1 MVVTNKLLKF
11 PSQRQLVDR
20 LLHLIEFNHPF
31 IFLSGK
37 PGSGRGTLCESLL
50 GALPEKVRVVSLI
63 GSPAMKMVDVRQLL
77 LPQVV
82 ARPLFNPQD
91 ALADSFFRM
100 LEGKPATLLLLIER
114 ADELPAELVGELWS
128 LCRHNDTLKIPHQ
141 LAIVLSGSDVWCRN
155 QKAQLKGRAMP
166 ALELEVA
173 PLGAPEQRIFLY
185 EKAKELKIPTAL
197 LPKPKV
203 EEILKVANGHPS
215 TIMQLLEDIMTDR
228 RPKKRQAELP
238 VKKIATLLALLA
250 GGLLALSY
258 LLPALFGGDSKSTAP
273 EPTQTTAL
281 PIPVSGGDPLT
292 IGGNNTSQNGSQNA
306 ASDGAASNPGGVV
319 RDWQPD
325 AKVLPKAVESDTV
338 TTESTNYE
346 GRRVVISDEVV
357 EKLMKQPNV
366 SGALPTA
373 VVDELTGADSQA
385 AATQGASAEQAVTP
399 NATAQTAQ
407 PANTAKAQ
415 PTPAASKPV
424 AKPVAV
430 EPVAAPA
437 PKVALTPAATLNK
450 KPRNHYSIQLMGAS
464 NTKAVDKFVAENG
477 LAGKIWVYQTKFR
490 GSPWY
495 VVLQGD
501 YASSNQAK
509 AAIRK
514 LSPALLKGQPWPKSF
529 AQVQKE
535 LKQ

>member
-1 MVVTNKLLKF
+1 
-11 PSQRQLVDR
+11 
-20 LLHLIEFNHPF
+20 
-31 IFLSGK
+31 
-37 PGSGRGTLCESLL
+37 
-50 GALPEKVRVVSLI
+50 
-63 GSPAMKMVDVRQLL
+63 
-77 LPQVV
+77 
-82 ARPLFNPQD
+82 
-91 ALADSFFRM
+91 
-100 LEGKPATLLLLIER
+100 
-114 ADELPAELVGELWS
+114 
-128 LCRHNDTLKIPHQ
+128 
-141 LAIVLSGSDVWCRN
+141 
-155 QKAQLKGRAMP
+155 MP

-173 PLGAPEQRIFLY
+173 PLSAPEQRIFLY

-197 LPKPKV
+197 LPKLKV
-203 EEILKVANGHPS
+203 EEILKAANGHPS

-238 VKKIATLLALLA
+238 VKKIATVLALVA
-250 GGLLALSY
+250 VGLLALSY
-258 LLPALFGGDSKSTAP
+258 LLPALFNGESKSSAL
-273 EPTQTTAL
+273 EPAQTTAL

-292 IGGNNTSQNGSQNA
+292 IGGSNTSQNGNQNA
-306 ASDGAASNPGGVV
+306 THDGGAGNPGGVV

-325 AKVLPKAVESDTV
+325 AKVLPKAVESETV

-357 EKLMKQPNV
+357 EKLMKQPDV

-373 VVDELTGADSQA
+373 VVDELTGAGSQA
-385 AATQGASAEQAVTP
+385 VATQLAEAQNASTQGLFAKP
-399 NATAQTAQ
+399 ATAPKTQSSSVAT
-407 PANTAKAQ
+407 
-415 PTPAASKPV
+415 TPAAKPAV
-424 AKPVAV
+424 V
-430 EPVAAPA
+430 EPVVAPS

-450 KPRNHYSIQLMGAS
+450 KPRNHYSVQLMGAS
-464 NTKAVDKFVAENG
+464 NTKAVDKFVAEHA
-477 LAGKIWVYQTKFR
+477 LAGNIWVYKTQFR

-501 YASSNQAK
+501 YANAAQAK

>member
-1 MVVTNKLLKF
+1 MTTNKLLKL

-31 IFLSGK
+31 VFLSGK

-50 GALPEKVRVVSLI
+50 AQLPDAVRVASLI
-63 GSPAMKMVDVRQLL
+63 GSPSMKMADVRQLL
-77 LPQVV
+77 LQQVV
-82 ARPLFNPQD
+82 ARPLFNAQD

-100 LEGKPATLLLLIER
+100 VGDKPARLLLIIER
-114 ADELPAELVGELWS
+114 ADTLPAELVGELWA
-128 LCRHNDTLKIPHQ
+128 LCRHNDTLASPHK
-141 LAIVLSGSDVWCRN
+141 LAILLSGDDAWCRN
-155 QKAQLKGRAMP
+155 QKALLKGRVMP

-173 PLGAPEQRIFLY
+173 PLSAPEQRIFLY

-203 EEILKVANGHPS
+203 EEILNGAGGHPS
-215 TIMQLLEDIMTDR
+215 AIMQLLEDTMTDR

-238 VKKIATLLALLA
+238 VKKIAIVLALVA

-258 LLPALFGGDSKSTAP
+258 LPLFDSAGQDPAQGM
-273 EPTQTTAL
+273 AL
-281 PIPVSGGDPLT
+281 PDPVSSDPV
-292 IGGNNTSQNGSQNA
+292 NV
-306 ASDGAASNPGGVV
+306 GAASGALGTQTSSGAAAIPSGNQVA
-319 RDWQPD
+319 RDWQSD
-325 AKVLPKAVESDTV
+325 AKPLPKKVESETV

-357 EKLMKQPNV
+357 EKLMNQPNV

-373 VVDELTGADSQA
+373 VVDELVGSGSRAVPTGTTAQVKNPAPKSVPARTEAQP
-385 AATQGASAEQAVTP
+385 ASG
-399 NATAQTAQ
+399 AQTA
-407 PANTAKAQ
+407 
-415 PTPAASKPV
+415 
-424 AKPVAV
+424 
-430 EPVAAPA
+430 PVAAPA
-437 PKVALTPAATLNK
+437 AKVALTPVATLNK
-450 KPRNHYSIQLMGAS
+450 KPKNHYSIQLMGAS
-464 NTKAVDKFVAENG
+464 NTKAVDSFVAEHG
-477 LAGKIWVYQTKFR
+477 LAGKVWVYKTRFR

-495 VVLQGD
+495 VVVQGD
-501 YASSNQAK
+501 YASSAQAK

-529 AQVQKE
+529 AQIQKE

>member
-1 MVVTNKLLKF
+1 MTINKLLKL

-31 IFLSGK
+31 VFLSGK

-50 GALPEKVRVVSLI
+50 AQLPDAVRVASLI
-63 GSPAMKMVDVRQLL
+63 GSPSMKMADVRQLL
-77 LPQVV
+77 LQQVV
-82 ARPLFNPQD
+82 ARPLFNAQD

-100 LEGKPATLLLLIER
+100 VGDKPARLLLIIER
-114 ADELPAELVGELWS
+114 ADTLPAELVGELWA
-128 LCRHNDTLKIPHQ
+128 LCRHNDTLASPHK
-141 LAIVLSGSDVWCRN
+141 LAILLSGDDAWCRN
-155 QKAQLKGRAMP
+155 QKALLKGRAMP

-173 PLGAPEQRIFLY
+173 PLSAPEQRIFLY

-203 EEILKVANGHPS
+203 EEILNGAGGHPS
-215 TIMQLLEDIMTDR
+215 AIMQLLEDTMTDR

-238 VKKIATLLALLA
+238 VKKIAIVLALVA

-258 LLPALFGGDSKSTAP
+258 LPLFDSAGQDPAQAP
-273 EPTQTTAL
+273 SQGMAL
-281 PIPVSGGDPLT
+281 PDPVSSDPV
-292 IGGNNTSQNGSQNA
+292 NV
-306 ASDGAASNPGGVV
+306 GAASGALGTQTSSGAAAIPSGNQVA
-319 RDWQPD
+319 RDWQSD
-325 AKVLPKAVESDTV
+325 AKPLPKKVESETV

-357 EKLMKQPNV
+357 EKLMNQPNV

-373 VVDELTGADSQA
+373 VVDELVGSGSRAVPTGTTAQVKNPAPSRVPARTEAQP
-385 AATQGASAEQAVTP
+385 ASG
-399 NATAQTAQ
+399 AQTA
-407 PANTAKAQ
+407 
-415 PTPAASKPV
+415 
-424 AKPVAV
+424 
-430 EPVAAPA
+430 PVAAPA
-437 PKVALTPAATLNK
+437 AKVALTPVATLNK
-450 KPRNHYSIQLMGAS
+450 KPKNHYSIQLMGAS
-464 NTKAVDKFVAENG
+464 NTKAVDSFVAEHG
-477 LAGKIWVYQTKFR
+477 LAGKVWVYKTRFR

-495 VVLQGD
+495 VVVQGD
-501 YASSNQAK
+501 YASSAQAK

-529 AQVQKE
+529 AQIQKE

>member
-1 MVVTNKLLKF
+1 VTNKLLKF

-258 LLPALFGGDSKSTAP
+258 LLPALFGGDSKSTVP

-292 IGGNNTSQNGSQNA
+292 IGGSNTSQNGSQNA

-385 AATQGASAEQAVTP
+385 AATQVAPAEQAVTP

>member
-1 MVVTNKLLKF
+1 MTINKLLKL

-31 IFLSGK
+31 VFLSGK

-50 GALPEKVRVVSLI
+50 AQLPDAVRVASLI
-63 GSPAMKMVDVRQLL
+63 GSPSMKMADVRQLL
-77 LPQVV
+77 LQQVV
-82 ARPLFNPQD
+82 ARPLFNAQD

-100 LEGKPATLLLLIER
+100 VGDKPARLLLIIER
-114 ADELPAELVGELWS
+114 ADTLPAELVGELWA
-128 LCRHNDTLKIPHQ
+128 LCRHNDTLASPHK
-141 LAIVLSGSDVWCRN
+141 LAILLSGDDAWCRN
-155 QKAQLKGRAMP
+155 QKALLKGRAMP

-173 PLGAPEQRIFLY
+173 PLSAPEQRIFLY

-203 EEILKVANGHPS
+203 EEILNGAGGHPS
-215 TIMQLLEDIMTDR
+215 AIMQLLEDTMTDR

-238 VKKIATLLALLA
+238 VKKIAIVLALVA

-258 LLPALFGGDSKSTAP
+258 LPLFDSAGQDPAQAP
-273 EPTQTTAL
+273 SQGMAL
-281 PIPVSGGDPLT
+281 PDPVSSDPV
-292 IGGNNTSQNGSQNA
+292 NV
-306 ASDGAASNPGGVV
+306 GAASGALGTQTSSGAAAIPSGNQVA
-319 RDWQPD
+319 RDWQSD
-325 AKVLPKAVESDTV
+325 AKPLPKKVESETV

-357 EKLMKQPNV
+357 EKLMNQPNV

-373 VVDELTGADSQA
+373 VVDELVGSGSRAVPTGTTAQVKNPAPSSVPARTEAQP
-385 AATQGASAEQAVTP
+385 ASG
-399 NATAQTAQ
+399 AQTA
-407 PANTAKAQ
+407 
-415 PTPAASKPV
+415 
-424 AKPVAV
+424 
-430 EPVAAPA
+430 PVAAPA
-437 PKVALTPAATLNK
+437 AKVALTPVAILNK
-450 KPRNHYSIQLMGAS
+450 KPKNHYSIQLMGAS
-464 NTKAVDKFVAENG
+464 NTKAVDSFVAEHG
-477 LAGKIWVYQTKFR
+477 LAGKVWVYKTRFR

-495 VVLQGD
+495 VVVQGD
-501 YASSNQAK
+501 YASSAQAK

-529 AQVQKE
+529 AQIQKE

>member
-1 MVVTNKLLKF
+1 MTNSKLLKL

-50 GALPEKVRVVSLI
+50 NGLPGSVRVVSLI
-63 GSPAMKMVDVRQLL
+63 GSNAMKMADVRQLL
-77 LPQVV
+77 LQQVV

-100 LEGKPATLLLLIER
+100 LDGKPANLLLLIER
-114 ADELPAELVGELWS
+114 ADELPADLVGELWA
-128 LCRHNDTLKIPHQ
+128 LCRHNDTLASPHK
-141 LAIVLSGSDVWCRN
+141 LAIMVSGSDAWCRT
-155 QKAQLKGRAMP
+155 QKGGLKGRAMP

-173 PLGAPEQRIFLY
+173 PLSPPEQRIFLY

-203 EEILKVANGHPS
+203 EEILNGAHGHPS
-215 TIMQLLEDIMTDR
+215 AIMQSLEDIMTDR

-238 VKKIATLLALLA
+238 VKKIAIALALVA
-250 GGLLALSY
+250 AVLLGLSY
-258 LLPALFGGDSKSTAP
+258 LPPFDDMGKEETKVQPQEGTLPD
-273 EPTQTTAL
+273 
-281 PIPVSGGDPLT
+281 PIGSDPLT
-292 IGGNNTSQNGSQNA
+292 ANAASGAQASGSAEANGSQVA
-306 ASDGAASNPGGVV
+306 
-319 RDWQPD
+319 RDWQAD
-325 AKVLPKAVESDTV
+325 AKTLPKKVESETV

-357 EKLMKQPNV
+357 EKLMTQPNV
-366 SGALPTA
+366 SGALPTE
-373 VVDELTGADSQA
+373 VVNELTGVSSQA
-385 AATQGASAEQAVTP
+385 GATQHAASSAPLATQKAQNTTTKAVP
-399 NATAQTAQ
+399 Q
-407 PANTAKAQ
+407 PAT
-415 PTPAASKPV
+415 
-424 AKPVAV
+424 
-430 EPVAAPA
+430 EPVSVAA
-437 PKVALTPAATLNK
+437 PKVALTPVATLNK
-450 KPRNHYSIQLMGAS
+450 KPKNHYSIQLMGAS
-464 NTKAVDKFVAENG
+464 NTQAVDSFVAEHA
-477 LAGKIWVYQTKFR
+477 LTGKVWVYKTRFR

-495 VVLQGD
+495 VVVQGD
-501 YASSNQAK
+501 YASSTQAK

-529 AQVQKE
+529 AQIQKE

>member
-1 MVVTNKLLKF
+1 MTTNKLLKL

-31 IFLSGK
+31 VFLSGK

-50 GALPEKVRVVSLI
+50 AQLPDAVRVASLI
-63 GSPAMKMVDVRQLL
+63 GSPSMKMADVRQLL
-77 LPQVV
+77 LQQVV
-82 ARPLFNPQD
+82 ARPLFNAQD

-100 LEGKPATLLLLIER
+100 VGDKPARLLLIIER
-114 ADELPAELVGELWS
+114 ADTLPAELVGELWA
-128 LCRHNDTLKIPHQ
+128 LCRHNDTLASPHK
-141 LAIVLSGSDVWCRN
+141 LAILLSGDDAWCRN
-155 QKAQLKGRAMP
+155 QKALLKGRAMP

-173 PLGAPEQRIFLY
+173 PLSAPEQRIFLY

-203 EEILKVANGHPS
+203 EEILNGAGGHPS
-215 TIMQLLEDIMTDR
+215 AIMQLLEDTMTDR

-238 VKKIATLLALLA
+238 VKKIAIVLALVA

-258 LLPALFGGDSKSTAP
+258 LPLFDSAGQDPAQAP
-273 EPTQTTAL
+273 SQGTAL
-281 PIPVSGGDPLT
+281 PDPVSSDPV
-292 IGGNNTSQNGSQNA
+292 NV
-306 ASDGAASNPGGVV
+306 GAASGALSTQTRSGAAAIPSGNQVA
-319 RDWQPD
+319 RDWQSD
-325 AKVLPKAVESDTV
+325 AKPLPKKVESETV

-357 EKLMKQPNV
+357 EKLMNQPNV

-373 VVDELTGADSQA
+373 VVDELVGSGSRAVPTGTTAQVKNPAPSSVPARTEAQP
-385 AATQGASAEQAVTP
+385 ASG
-399 NATAQTAQ
+399 AQTA
-407 PANTAKAQ
+407 
-415 PTPAASKPV
+415 
-424 AKPVAV
+424 
-430 EPVAAPA
+430 PVAAPA
-437 PKVALTPAATLNK
+437 AKVALTPVATLNK
-450 KPRNHYSIQLMGAS
+450 KPKNHYSIQLMGAS
-464 NTKAVDKFVAENG
+464 NTKAVDSFVAEHG
-477 LAGKIWVYQTKFR
+477 LAGKVWVYKTRFR

-495 VVLQGD
+495 VVVQGD
-501 YASSNQAK
+501 YASSAQAK

-529 AQVQKE
+529 AQIQKE

>member
-1 MVVTNKLLKF
+1 MTTNKLLKL

-31 IFLSGK
+31 VFLSGK

-50 GALPEKVRVVSLI
+50 AQLPDAVRVASLI
-63 GSPAMKMVDVRQLL
+63 GSPSMKMADVRQLL
-77 LPQVV
+77 LQQVV
-82 ARPLFNPQD
+82 ARPLFNAQD

-100 LEGKPATLLLLIER
+100 VGDKPARLLLIIER
-114 ADELPAELVGELWS
+114 ADTLPAELVGELWA
-128 LCRHNDTLKIPHQ
+128 LCRHNDTLASPHK
-141 LAIVLSGSDVWCRN
+141 LAILLSGDDAWCRN
-155 QKAQLKGRAMP
+155 QKALLKGRAMP

-173 PLGAPEQRIFLY
+173 PLSAPEQRIFLY

-203 EEILKVANGHPS
+203 EEILNGAGGHPS
-215 TIMQLLEDIMTDR
+215 AIMQLLEDTMTDR

-238 VKKIATLLALLA
+238 VKKIAIVLALVA

-258 LLPALFGGDSKSTAP
+258 LPLFNSAGQDPAQAP
-273 EPTQTTAL
+273 SQGMAL
-281 PIPVSGGDPLT
+281 PDPVSSDPV
-292 IGGNNTSQNGSQNA
+292 NV
-306 ASDGAASNPGGVV
+306 GAASGALGTQANSGAAAIPSGNQGA
-319 RDWQPD
+319 RDWQSD
-325 AKVLPKAVESDTV
+325 AKPLPKKVESETV

-357 EKLMKQPNV
+357 EKLMNQPNV

-373 VVDELTGADSQA
+373 VVDELVGSGSRAVPTGTTAQVKNPAPNSVPARTEAQP
-385 AATQGASAEQAVTP
+385 ASG
-399 NATAQTAQ
+399 AQTA
-407 PANTAKAQ
+407 
-415 PTPAASKPV
+415 
-424 AKPVAV
+424 
-430 EPVAAPA
+430 PVAAPA
-437 PKVALTPAATLNK
+437 AKVALTPVATLNK
-450 KPRNHYSIQLMGAS
+450 KPKNHYSIQLMGAS
-464 NTKAVDKFVAENG
+464 NTKAVDSFVAEHG
-477 LAGKIWVYQTKFR
+477 LAGKVWVYKTRFR

-495 VVLQGD
+495 VVVQGD
-501 YASSNQAK
+501 YASSAQAK

-529 AQVQKE
+529 AQIQKE

>member
-1 MVVTNKLLKF
+1 MTNKLLKF

-37 PGSGRGTLCESLL
+37 AGSGRGTLCESLL
-50 GALPEKVRVVSLI
+50 GRLPDSVRVVSLI
-63 GSPAMKMVDVRQLL
+63 GSVAMKMADVRQLL
-77 LPQVV
+77 LQQVV

-100 LEGKPATLLLLIER
+100 LEGKTSTLLLLVER
-114 ADELPAELVGELWS
+114 ADELPAELIGELWA
-128 LCRHNDTLKIPHQ
+128 LCRHNDTLATPHK
-141 LAIVLSGSDVWCRN
+141 LAIVLSGNDGWCRS

-173 PLGAPEQRIFLY
+173 PLSAPEQRIFLY

-197 LPKPKV
+197 LPKLKV
-203 EEILKVANGHPS
+203 EEILSAANGHPS
-215 TIMQLLEDIMTDR
+215 AIMQSLEDIMTDR

-238 VKKIATLLALLA
+238 VKKIAIVLALIA

-258 LLPALFGGDSKSTAP
+258 LPLFNDEGKSD
-273 EPTQTTAL
+273 TQASSQGMAL
-281 PIPVSGGDPLT
+281 PNPVEDSSLSVGA
-292 IGGNNTSQNGSQNA
+292 TSA
-306 ASDGAASNPGGVV
+306 AQGTDGTVSANQSSNQVA

-325 AKVLPKAVESDTV
+325 AKPLPKKVESETV

-373 VVDELTGADSQA
+373 VVEELTGGSSQA
-385 AATQGASAEQAVTP
+385 VSTQGM
-399 NATAQTAQ
+399 TAQASQ
-407 PANTAKAQ
+407 PA
-415 PTPAASKPV
+415 TPAKTQAGSP
-424 AKPVAV
+424 AV
-430 EPVAAPA
+430 KAAPKAAPTAEPLAVAA

-450 KPRNHYSIQLMGAS
+450 KAKNHYSIQLMGAS
-464 NTKAVDKFVAENG
+464 NTEAVDKFVAENG
-477 LAGKIWVYQTKFR
+477 LAAKVWVYKTRFR

-495 VVLQGD
+495 VVVQGD
-501 YASSNQAK
+501 YANSTQAK

-529 AQVQKE
+529 AQIQKE

>member
-1 MVVTNKLLKF
+1 MTNKLLKL

-31 IFLSGK
+31 IFLCGK

-50 GALPEKVRVVSLI
+50 GRLPDTVRVVSLI
-63 GSPAMKMVDVRQLL
+63 GSSAMKMADVRQLL
-77 LPQVV
+77 LQQVV

-100 LEGKPATLLLLIER
+100 LEGKSSTLLLLIER
-114 ADELPAELVGELWS
+114 ADELPAELAGELWA
-128 LCRHNDTLKIPHQ
+128 LCRHNDTLEHPHK
-141 LAIVLSGSDVWCRN
+141 LAIVLSGDDVWCRN
-155 QKAQLKGRAMP
+155 QKAGLKGRAMP

-173 PLGAPEQRIFLY
+173 PLSAPEQRIFLY

-203 EEILKVANGHPS
+203 EEILSGANGHPS
-215 TIMQLLEDIMTDR
+215 AIMQSLEDIMTDR

-238 VKKIATLLALLA
+238 VKKIATVLALA
-250 GGLLALSY
+250 AAGLLALSY
-258 LLPALFGGDSKSTAP
+258 LPLFDDKGKESTQASS
-273 EPTQTTAL
+273 EGMAL
-281 PIPVSGGDPLT
+281 PNPVATDPLNVGVASGAQASGT
-292 IGGNNTSQNGSQNA
+292 SSGEQGNNQLA
-306 ASDGAASNPGGVV
+306 

-325 AKVLPKAVESDTV
+325 AKTLPKKVESETV

-373 VVDELTGADSQA
+373 VVDELTGAEPA
-385 AATQGASAEQAVTP
+385 PTTVP
-399 NATAQTAQ
+399 PQ
-407 PANTAKAQ
+407 PVAKAQ
-415 PTPAASKPV
+415 GNTPAATTKPV
-424 AKPVAV
+424 VAA

-437 PKVALTPAATLNK
+437 PKVALTPVATLNK
-450 KPRNHYSIQLMGAS
+450 KARNHYSIQLMGAS
-464 NTKAVDKFVAENG
+464 NTLAVDSFVAEHG
-477 LAGKIWVYQTKFR
+477 LAGKVWVYKTRFR

-495 VVLQGD
+495 VVVQGD
-501 YASSNQAK
+501 YANSTQAK

-514 LSPALLKGQPWPKSF
+514 LSPDLLKGQPWPKSF
-529 AQVQKE
+529 AQIQKE